1 MLESTRSRTNPE
13 HPSEVDDHTTA
24 FHEELLQAMKE
35 KPVATSLTI
44 TGTTIAAI
52 GMLRYGLG
60 KEILP
65 KLIDELTPATHL
77 TSEAAEEAIRAS
89 GKLGG
94 KWGIFVLDTS
104 KVPNSQLMRS
114 VNSLV
119 PRNLSATIEIPSA
132 ANSALERPFPLGP
145 FSGLRYLNGVR
156 NSPLGSIS
164 LETGQFTRNE
174 ILDGGVFRQATQREI
189 TKYKVHQYLLDY
201 GIDAGLALDGAA
213 LAATHGH

>member
-1 MLESTRSRTNPE
+1 MLENNHCRTNLE
-13 HPSEVDDHTTA
+13 HPSEVADRTTG
-24 FHEELLQAMKE
+24 FHEELLQAMME
-35 KPVATSLTI
+35 EPVASSLAV

-52 GMLRYGLG
+52 GLLRYGLG

-77 TSEAAEEAIRAS
+77 TSEIAEQAIRAS

-94 KWGIFVLDTS
+94 KWGIFVLDSS

-114 VNSLV
+114 VNTLV
-119 PRNLSATIEIPSA
+119 PRNLSARIELPSA

-145 FSGLRYLNGVR
+145 FSGFRYLNGVR

-174 ILDGGVFRQATQREI
+174 IFDGEVFRQATHREI
-189 TKYKVHQYLLDY
+189 AKYNIHQYLLDY

-213 LAATHGH
+213 LAATHTH